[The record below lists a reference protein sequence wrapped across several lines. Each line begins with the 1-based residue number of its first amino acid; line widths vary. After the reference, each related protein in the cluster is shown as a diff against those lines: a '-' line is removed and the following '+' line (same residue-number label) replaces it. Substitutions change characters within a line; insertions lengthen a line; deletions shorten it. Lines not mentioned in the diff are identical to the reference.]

1 MKKLTLPI
9 ILSLIFTI
17 HSLAIG
23 VGADRVDEYVNLLKG
38 KRIALYT
45 NHTGVNSQGVHTLD
59 MMIKNGLDVRCVFS
73 PEHGFRGTA
82 DAGEG
87 VNGYVDKATG
97 VPVLSLYGRGKNKSM
112 AWVDSVDVVVT
123 DIQDVGTRF
132 YTYYCTMLELM
143 NRALPGNKEFV
154 VLDRP
159 NPVVAMGVDGPVLD
173 MKHQSG
179 VGRLPIPILHG
190 MTLGE
195 LAMMAS
201 GEGWLKGGGH
211 SHLTVIPCIDYTRAS
226 RYELPV
232 MPSPNLK
239 NMHAIYLYPSTCYF
253 EGTKISLGRG
263 TSHPFEVYGH
273 PAMKGCIYR
282 FTPRSMS
289 GAKNPPLQDKLC
301 RGVSLVD
308 IPADTL
314 IARGVDFSYVIDAYN
329 KMGRPADF
337 FTSFFE
343 LLSGND
349 NVRHMIEAGHDAS
362 SIKASWAEDVE
373 AFKLQRKPYL
383 IYPER

>member
-1 MKKLTLPI
+1 MQL
-9 ILSLIFTI
+9 
-17 HSLAIG
+17 LAIG
-23 VGADRVDEYVNLLKG
+23 VGADRTGEYVKLLQG
-38 KRIALYT
+38 KRIGLYT
-45 NHTGVNSQGVHTLD
+45 NHTGINSRGDHTLD
-59 MMIKNGLDVRCVFS
+59 VMIQNGLDVKCVFS

-87 VNGYVDKATG
+87 VNGYTDAATG
-97 VPVLSLYGRGKNKSM
+97 VPVLSLYGRGKNKSLQ
-112 AWVDSVDVVVT
+112 WVDSVDVVVT

-143 NRALPGNKEFV
+143 NKAIDADKEFV

-159 NPVVAMGVDGPVLD
+159 NPVVSMGVDGPLLD

-195 LAMMAS
+195 LAHMAS
-201 GEGWLKGGGH
+201 GEGWLKDGCK
-211 SHLTVIPCIDYTRAS
+211 SRLTVVPCIGYTRAS

-239 NMHAIYLYPSTCYF
+239 DMHAIYLYPSTCYF

-273 PAMKGCIYR
+273 PAMKRCSYT
-282 FTPRSMS
+282 FTPRAMP
-289 GAKNPPLQDKLC
+289 GAKNPPLLGKQC
-301 RGVSLVD
+301 RGVSLID

-314 IARGVDFSYVIDAYN
+314 IAHGIDLTYVVDAYN
-329 KMGRPADF
+329 KMGRPSDF
-337 FTSFFE
+337 FTSFFV
-343 LLSGND
+343 LLTGND
-349 NVRHMIEAGHDAS
+349 NVRYMIEKGSDAAT
-362 SIKASWAEDVE
+362 IKASWYEDIE
-373 AFKLQRKPYL
+373 SFKQQRKPYL
-383 IYPER
+383 LYPER